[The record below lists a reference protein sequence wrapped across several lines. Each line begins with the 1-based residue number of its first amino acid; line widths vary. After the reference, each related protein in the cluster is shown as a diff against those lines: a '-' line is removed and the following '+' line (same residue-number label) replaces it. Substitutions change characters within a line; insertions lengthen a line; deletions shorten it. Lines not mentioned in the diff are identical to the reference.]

1 MTINTG
7 LTELSSLRAKC
18 ASLESRLKEEKTA
31 HTCTRELL
39 RDNLARGDGEDKLR
53 QVLENM
59 PVMMNAFDEN
69 GMCVAWNLECE
80 RVTGYSAAD
89 TIGNSDVP
97 DLVMPDPVYRAR
109 MMELWPSKQ
118 NTREWEVDLA
128 SKDGRKLTI
137 AWSNISEVC
146 PIPGWDIWAIGVDV
160 TERNRA
166 RQQQGTARLELE
178 RQVRQ
183 RTAEL
188 ELENERLRGQIAEQE
203 SDRAALRDR
212 N

>member
-1 MTINTG
+1 MTINIG
-7 LTELSSLRAKC
+7 QPELSLLRAKV
-18 ASLESRLKEEKTA
+18 ASLETRLKEETTTHAQTK
-31 HTCTRELL
+31 ELL
-39 RDNLARGDGEDKLR
+39 QEAAAPPDTLDLLR
-53 QVLENM
+53 LVLENM

-80 RVTGYSAAD
+80 RVTGYSAAE
-89 TIGNSDVP
+89 TIGNPDVP

-118 NTREWEVDLA
+118 NTREWEVDLV

-146 PIPGWDIWAIGVDV
+146 PVPGWDVWAIGVDV

-166 RQQQGTARLELE
+166 RQQQGTERLELE
-178 RQVRQ
+178 RRVRQ
-183 RTAEL
+183 RLGSFDECVYA
-188 ELENERLRGQIAEQE
+188 
-203 SDRAALRDR
+203 
-212 N
+212 